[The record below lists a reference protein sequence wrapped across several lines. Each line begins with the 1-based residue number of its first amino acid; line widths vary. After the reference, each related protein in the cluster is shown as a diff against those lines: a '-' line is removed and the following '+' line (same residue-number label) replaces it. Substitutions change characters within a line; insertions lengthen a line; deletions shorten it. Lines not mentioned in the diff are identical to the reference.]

1 MKLSHRWKQASPR
14 AKVLLALGLV
24 ALLGTGAYVL
34 RMGGNGK
41 QEAPADEAVPVVLEK
56 IRTHSFAETVEAQG
70 TLRAKHFA
78 LVSPKVD
85 GPILEVYVREGDRVT
100 AGKTPL
106 FRIDDLKLRE
116 AEQIAQ
122 KDLAAA
128 RFAREERGAALQR
141 AAIELD
147 RAAKEYRRFQALHEE
162 DVVSQSG
169 FDDVESRYRQMA
181 SMRDLSRS
189 TLKAAGE
196 NVRKADAALR
206 IAQKNLRDSLV
217 LSPLTGVVSKR
228 LAEPG
233 ETGKVGTPVVR
244 VDDPR
249 LLEAVV
255 FVPGQFYARIQ
266 EGRTR
271 VQVSD
276 SGGAWSLEVPVAT
289 KSPVVDPTLRTF
301 EARAL
306 LSGDAVRVPGALVNL
321 SFLLNRREGPGV
333 PTASVLERAGGK
345 VVFVS
350 DGKTARMVPV
360 RTGLVTNG
368 WTEVLSGDLKPG
380 DAVVAQGQF
389 LLNPGAPVRVQKGN

>member
-1 MKLSHRWKQASPR
+1 MKLPEMTSKRKI
-14 AKVLLALGLV
+14 LAALALV
-24 ALLGTGAYVL
+24 ALLGGGTYVL
-34 RMGGNGK
+34 RLGGEEK
-41 QEAPADEAVPVVLEK
+41 KAPEDPSVPVVLER
-56 IRTHSFAETVEAQG
+56 IATHSFAETVEAQG
-70 TLRAKHFA
+70 TLRAKRFA

-85 GPILEVYVREGDRVT
+85 GTLLEVYVREGDRVT
-100 AGKTPL
+100 EGQTPL
-106 FRIDDLKLRE
+106 FRTDDLRLRE

-128 RFAREERGAALQR
+128 RFAREERTAALKR
-141 AAIELD
+141 SEIELD
-147 RAAKEYRRFQALHEE
+147 RAAKEYRRFQSLHQE

-233 ETGKVGTPVVR
+233 EAGKVGTPVVR

-276 SGGAWSLEVPVAT
+276 SGGAWTLEVPVAT